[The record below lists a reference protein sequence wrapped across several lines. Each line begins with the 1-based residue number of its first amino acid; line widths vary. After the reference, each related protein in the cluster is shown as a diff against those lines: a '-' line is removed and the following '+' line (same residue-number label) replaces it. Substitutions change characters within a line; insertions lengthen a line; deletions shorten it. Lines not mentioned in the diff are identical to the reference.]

1 MASCGQET
9 EKIHLGENLRDK
21 CHLVCMD
28 SLKIVADSLSGNG
41 NFYMKDSVLTFAD
54 MTLCTLFHFN
64 LNMVKN
70 LGIILIK
77 EMEETNFRL

>member
-1 MASCGQET
+1 MKKYIVVMLFSFLMASCGQET

-41 NFYMKDSVLTFAD
+41 NFYIRPEGGRRGRCSANRPCAYRCLQTQGD
-54 MTLCTLFHFN
+54 
-64 LNMVKN
+64 
-70 LGIILIK
+70 
-77 EMEETNFRL
+77 R

>member
-64 LNMVKN
+64 LNN
-70 LGIILIK
+70 YLSSG
-77 EMEETNFRL
+77 